1 MSKKVNLGS
10 KLALYPMPVTVIGV
24 MDGDRPNWLQLDHV
38 GIVSHSKI
46 LVSMFNPHVSTPLV
60 RKSGKFSINIIDR
73 NLLEKA
79 DYVGSVSAAKAD
91 KSGVFDYSIGEAGT
105 PIIEDAP
112 LTIECEVVDIYEID
126 NFTNFICSISN
137 TYCADNMLDESGKI
151 DYGKLKPVLFEF
163 PTYSYLATG
172 EVIGK
177 CTKMH

>member
-1 MSKKVNLGS
+1 MKKTNLGS

-24 MDGDRPNWLQLDHV
+24 MNEDKPNWLQLDHV

-60 RKSGKFSINIIDR
+60 KKNGKLSINIIDR

-79 DYVGSVSAAKAD
+79 DYVGSVSAAKVD
-91 KSGVFDYSIGEAGT
+91 KSEVFEYSLGDAGT
-105 PIIEDAP
+105 PIINDAP
-112 LTIECEVVDIYEID
+112 LTLECEVTDSFEVD

-137 TYCADNMLDESGKI
+137 TYCADDMLDEHGKI

-172 EVIGK
+172 EVIGM